1 MTKSNE
7 NVVKFAYLRDDRD
20 PRRVMTIAR
29 RWGKKHKK
37 IQYGYAICNPEEDQ
51 HNKATGR
58 DWAEDRLRHAA
69 AKFKP
74 DQGDMVLRAVV
85 ADICDS
91 TQSDRNA
98 VTMAAQWLLAYD
110 SLNNAPWNKEND
122 SGNYDDNDANC
133 DWDCHGSCDGC
144 DPEGTRDADDQDDDE
159 ALVARIAKQVMALIA
174 DSSESKLDHT
184 KCDGGCA
191 LSGVSQADAVD

>member
-1 MTKSNE
+1 MTKPNE

-37 IQYGYAICNPEEDQ
+37 IQYAYAICNPEEDQ

-58 DWAEDRLRHAA
+58 EWAEDRLMTAPT
-69 AKFKP
+69 KFKP
-74 DQGDMVLRAVV
+74 AQGDMLLRAVV

-91 TQSDRNA
+91 TEADRNA
-98 VTMAAQWLLAYD
+98 VAMAAQWLLAYD

-122 SGNYDDNDANC
+122 SGNFDDKDPNC
-133 DWDCHGSCDGC
+133 DWDCHGSCEGC
-144 DPEGTRDADDQDDDE
+144 DPEAHGDE
-159 ALVARIAKQVMALIA
+159 DLIARIAKRVMALIA